1 MWMRELTRAVARAA
15 GCGAGEIPAAYL
27 AALSAGGEN
36 VGLSRAEELRL
47 GPLGLLVLA
56 LVRMPDLFL
65 YGHVLEACDLDPS
78 FERLPAVVV
87 ARVRVLAGAALR
99 LAFRALESHTLGPG
113 SEGFEFETTVRLTDA
128 YGQAAGLLEDSAAGE
143 GPVLLEQA
151 HHALWALGDAAA
163 ATGEQNPN
171 VLSEQLVDAIARLTV
186 VFMVVSHLS
195 LERPVLRLAE
205 GA

>member
-1 MWMRELTRAVARAA
+1 MWMRELSRAVARAA
-15 GCGAGEIPAAYL
+15 AAGLGEIPAAYL

-99 LAFRALESHTLGPG
+99 LAYRALESHTLGSG
-113 SEGFEFETTVRLTDA
+113 SEGFEFETTVRLTEA
-128 YGQAAGLLEDSAAGE
+128 YGQAAGLLEDSVARADGSM
-143 GPVLLEQA
+143 LLEQA
-151 HHALWALGDAAA
+151 HHALWALGDA
-163 ATGEQNPN
+163 TGEQNPT
-171 VLSEQLVDAIARLTV
+171 VLSERLVDAITRLMV
-186 VFMVVSHLS
+186 VFMVVSQLAA
-195 LERPVLRLAE
+195 EQPPVLRLAGR